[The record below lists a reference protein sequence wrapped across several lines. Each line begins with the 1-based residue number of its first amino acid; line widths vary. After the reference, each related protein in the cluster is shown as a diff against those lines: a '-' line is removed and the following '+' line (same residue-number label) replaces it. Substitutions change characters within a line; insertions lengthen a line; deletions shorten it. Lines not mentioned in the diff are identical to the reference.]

1 MMHYSPY
8 SSVEK
13 YQKYANEN
21 REYWLKV
28 FDENDIDV
36 VLNGHDHAYTR
47 TYIIKNGQPQV
58 TDATSVT
65 NPDGTLYLT
74 FGSASGSQYHES
86 HVCGSQV
93 YSEQSSADVYAEYH
107 RQQLQ
112 DDFVRC
118 RYMGS
123 TGSV

>member
-1 MMHYSPY
+1 M
-8 SSVEK
+8 EK

-58 TDATSVT
+58 TGCHFCDEPGRHAVPDLWLCQRQPVPYVSPMSVAPSVFQNNHPQMST
-65 NPDGTLYLT
+65 LNITDSSFKVTLYD
-74 FGSASGSQYHES
+74 
-86 HVCGSQV
+86 
-93 YSEQSSADVYAEYH
+93 ADTWEVLDQFEI
-107 RQQLQ
+107 
-112 DDFVRC
+112 VKN
-118 RYMGS
+118 
-123 TGSV
+123 